1 MNYHIE
7 VSPGAARDI
16 KKLPVSVAAEIA
28 RAIRELAYDPRPS
41 GAKRLK
47 GISAWYRIRKGI
59 YRVIYTIDDDI
70 LRVGVVTVGHRK
82 EVYRNWAEKAKQR
95 GQ

>member
-1 MNYHIE
+1 MKYYIE
-7 VSPGAARDI
+7 MSPGAARDI

-28 RAIRELAYDPRPS
+28 RAIRELSYDPRPS

-47 GISAWYRIRKGI
+47 GVSGWYRIRKGI
-59 YRVIYTIDDDI
+59 YRVIYTIEDDI

-82 EVYRNWAEKAKQR
+82 EVYRNLAEKAKRRVQ
-95 GQ
+95 